1 MPTHE
6 TLQQLLSELYQFGQ
20 DNDSRETEYARRMLN
35 ITPETG
41 QLLAILV
48 RATRATHILELGTSN
63 GYSTLWLAA
72 ATRDADGHVLT
83 IERLPAKA
91 ALARANFAR
100 ASLSDVITLRE
111 GSALDILPQ
120 LQDPFDL
127 IFLDADRSSYG
138 AYLDSLLGLL
148 RPGGLLI
155 TDNVVSHAHELT
167 SFLAALRAHPL
178 LETVT
183 LPFGNGEELSYKRRS
198 STGEREPQPI

>member
-1 MPTHE
+1 
-6 TLQQLLSELYQFGQ
+6 
-20 DNDSRETEYARRMLN
+20 
-35 ITPETG
+35 
-41 QLLAILV
+41 
-48 RATRATHILELGTSN
+48 
-63 GYSTLWLAA
+63 
-72 ATRDADGHVLT
+72 
-83 IERLPAKA
+83 
-91 ALARANFAR
+91 
-100 ASLSDVITLRE
+100 VITCRE

>member
-1 MPTHE
+1 VPTHE

-48 RATRATHILELGTSN
+48 RATRATHILE
-63 GYSTLWLAA
+63 LAA